1 MVCVLADLRHMVV
14 HSSYEFQLLTSA
26 KTHIIAIIEKSI
38 QPAIYGTVGSANSV
52 LP

>member
-14 HSSYEFQLLTSA
+14 SSYEFQLLTSA